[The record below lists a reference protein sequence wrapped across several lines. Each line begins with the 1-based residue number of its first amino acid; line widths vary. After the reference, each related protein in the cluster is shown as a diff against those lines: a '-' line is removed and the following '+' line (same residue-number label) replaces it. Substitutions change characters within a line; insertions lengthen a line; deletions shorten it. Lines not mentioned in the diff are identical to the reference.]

1 MEKKLITVKEMAENL
16 GIGLNKAYDLVHAK
30 GFPCIRLG
38 KKILVV
44 SDKVNDFIDSNIGRT
59 F

>member
-1 MEKKLITVKEMAENL
+1 MEKKLITVKEFATKYNL
-16 GIGLNKAYDLVHAK
+16 GLNKAYDLVHAK

-44 SDKVNDFIDSNIGRT
+44 SDKVNDFIDNNIGRT